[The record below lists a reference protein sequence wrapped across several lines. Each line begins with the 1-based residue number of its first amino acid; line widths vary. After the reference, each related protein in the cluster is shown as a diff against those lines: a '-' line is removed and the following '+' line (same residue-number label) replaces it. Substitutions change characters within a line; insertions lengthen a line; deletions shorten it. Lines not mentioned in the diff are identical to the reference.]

1 MAPKLAH
8 KRSLFVSRPRRTIG
22 AAGRL
27 HGKGRCG
34 MASPGA
40 RVAGAADGGDGGLP
54 SWVARHG
61 DGGVVRGGA
70 HAPAPPRRLG
80 VPEVRQPQARPGGGQ
95 AEEAPVHAP
104 RAAALRDLR
113 DPDAGV
119 AAAAAEVVPGVPAR
133 RRLEGG
139 RLRGRSRARP
149 GDERGHRAL
158 RGARAPRRDVGR
170 IGAPSAGSRARS
182 RSATSSWAPPRGRW
196 AGGHQAGAGLRRV
209 ARRPLGPTRARGS
222 GGASASRRCCGRP
235 GRGMACSACSTG
247 RSGTRR
253 GEPVMREL
261 GGHVW
266 EIQSCGVPAML
277 RGTAFTSPVTKIR
290 LNEHGFPVD
299 DDGEAVLPEQQALA
313 GAQALRK
320 APLPRAEAH
329 KRLAY
334 DRKWRGLPH
343 R

>member
-80 VPEVRQPQARPGGGQ
+80 VPEARQPQARPGGGQ

-139 RLRGRSRARP
+139 VSAAGLARAPGTSEATARYVAPGLRGAMSAGSGRLRPGLGRGRGRRPLRGRR
-149 GDERGHRAL
+149 
-158 RGARAPRRDVGR
+158 
-170 IGAPSAGSRARS
+170 
-182 RSATSSWAPPRGRW
+182 
-196 AGGHQAGAGLRRV
+196 
-209 ARRPLGPTRARGS
+209 
-222 GGASASRRCCGRP
+222 
-235 GRGMACSACSTG
+235 
-247 RSGTRR
+247 RR
-253 GEPVMREL
+253 GD
-261 GGHVW
+261 GGLLK
-266 EIQSCGVPAML
+266 S
-277 RGTAFTSPVTKIR
+277 R
-290 LNEHGFPVD
+290 
-299 DDGEAVLPEQQALA
+299 
-313 GAQALRK
+313 
-320 APLPRAEAH
+320 
-329 KRLAY
+329 
-334 DRKWRGLPH
+334 
-343 R
+343 